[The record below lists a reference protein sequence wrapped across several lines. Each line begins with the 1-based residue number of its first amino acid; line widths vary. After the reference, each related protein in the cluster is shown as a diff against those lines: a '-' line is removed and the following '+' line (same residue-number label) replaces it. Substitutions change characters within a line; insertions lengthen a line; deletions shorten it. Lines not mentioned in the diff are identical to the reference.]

1 MLGFQFQGR
10 SNVQRVESPHSQP
23 RRVSVGQFRTN
34 LECPIRQGRLPPH
47 ILGAMLLEAL
57 QQTVSLAARNRL
69 AEYVLLDSVRPLGHV
84 QGRHP

>member
-1 MLGFQFQGR
+1 MLGFQFHGR

-34 LECPIRQGRLPPH
+34 FECPIKQGRLPPQ

-57 QQTVSLAARNRL
+57 QQTVSLAPRNSF
-69 AEYVLLDSVRPLGHV
+69 AEYVLFDGVRPLGHV
-84 QGRHP
+84 QGCHP